1 MIGIIENNRKY
12 QDIMRKDEEIK
23 LKLEEQKKKKE
34 KEMVIF
40 PKPQKPIR
48 LTPTLEKKNQKE

>member
-40 PKPQKPIR
+40 PKPQKPIS
-48 LTPTLEKKNQKE
+48 LTPT